1 MIQMPLTLDLKTTN
15 LTDEQFYQL
24 CIANRD
30 LKFERTSDGKA
41 IIMSPTGGETGNRN
55 LKLIQQLANWA
66 EQDQTGIAFDSSSG
80 FKLPNGAI
88 RSPDVAWLRLER
100 WNRLTLEQQAKFPPI
115 CPDFVGELRLA
126 SDSLPMLQQKMS
138 EYVENGTRLGWLINR
153 QQRQVEIYRA
163 NQPKQVL
170 DSPQTLS
177 GEDVLCNFTLN
188 VDLIW

>member
-115 CPDFVGELRLA
+115 CRDFVGELRSA

>member
-1 MIQMPLTLDLKTTN
+1 MPLTLDLKTTN

>member
-1 MIQMPLTLDLKTTN
+1 MPLTLDLKTTN

-115 CPDFVGELRLA
+115 CPDFVGELRSA